1 MNKVTAKFE
10 TKYSIFCLVTHEIV
24 QDRESLLLSRNWNLD
39 LNFDTDLITRFRG
52 PAAVTL
58 HSSLILALDPG
69 LDHQDPHIQSEP
81 NLDNLDDNLRYD

>member
-10 TKYSIFCLVTHEIV
+10 TKYSIFCLVTHES
-24 QDRESLLLSRNWNLD
+24 RESLLLSRNWNLD

-52 PAAVTL
+52 PAVTL
-58 HSSLILALDPG
+58 HSSLILALDLG
-69 LDHQDPHIQSEP
+69 LDHQEPHIQSEP